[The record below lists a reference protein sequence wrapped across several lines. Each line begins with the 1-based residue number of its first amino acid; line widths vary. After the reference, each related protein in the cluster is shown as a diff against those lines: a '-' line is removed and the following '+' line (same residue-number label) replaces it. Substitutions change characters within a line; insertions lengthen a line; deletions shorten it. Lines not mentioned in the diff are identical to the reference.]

1 MVSWFIWKR
10 QIRQIENLRKRI
22 GQTNG
27 QIVATNNRIT
37 SLKQQLIN
45 EKIYRTNAYNDKE
58 EWRRKVEDLN
68 RQIREEKAKIP
79 PLEKELKAL
88 EAELNELKAQLGK
101 DDNAHRELN
110 QTVRTLSKKSNAKM
124 IQNID
129 MNTTYYNDIREQNKT
144 LYNTL
149 IDVKNEL
156 TTYDQ
161 KTINEVNNESTYE
174 MMRKGLLYLYYIL
187 SIILFYYL
195 YSKQYVANKYVFI
208 LLIALVILY
217 PYYILNVEKYI
228 YSTFA
233 FLWALIKGI
242 PYTNE

>member
-1 MVSWFIWKR
+1 MVSIFTYIKQGKR
-10 QIRQIENLRKRI
+10 IQNLRKRI
-22 GQTNG
+22 RQTNG
-27 QIVATNNRIT
+27 QIVATNIRIS

-45 EKIYRTNAYNDKE
+45 EKIYRTNAYNTKE
-58 EWRRKVEDLN
+58 EWRRNVEDIK
-68 RQIREEKAKIP
+68 RQIREEEAKIP

-88 EAELNELKAQLGK
+88 EAELAELKAAL
-101 DDNAHRELN
+101 DANDEAHRVLN
-110 QTVRTLSKKSNAKM
+110 LDVRTSSKKSNAKM

-129 MNTTYYNDIREQNKT
+129 MNTTYYNDIRNQNKI

-149 IDVKNEL
+149 QDVKNEL
-156 TTYDQ
+156 TTYEQ

-195 YSKQYVANKYVFI
+195 YSKQYVANKYVFVF
-208 LLIALVILY
+208 LIALVILY

>member
-1 MVSWFIWKR
+1 MVTYSTYRNQGNRIN
-10 QIRQIENLRKRI
+10 NLIYRI
-22 GQTNG
+22 NQTNG
-27 QIVATNNRIT
+27 AIYTTNNRIA
-37 SLKQQLIN
+37 SLKQQLNN
-45 EKIYRTNAYNDKE
+45 EKIHRTNAYNTKE
-58 EWRRKVEDLN
+58 EKRRKVEDLKW
-68 RQIREEKAKIP
+68 QIREEEAKIP
-79 PLEKELKAL
+79 PLEKELAAL
-88 EAELNELKAQLGK
+88 RDELKKLKIELAMNN
-101 DDNAHRELN
+101 DAHRKLN
-110 QTVRTLSKKSNAKM
+110 QTVRTLSKESNAKM

-129 MNTTYYNDIREQNKT
+129 MNTTYYNDIRKQNKT

-149 IDVKNEL
+149 LDVKNEL

-195 YSKQYVANKYVFI
+195 YSKQYVANKYVFVF
-208 LLIALVILY
+208 LIALVILY

-233 FLWALIKGI
+233 FIWALIKGI

>member
-1 MVSWFIWKR
+1 MVRYSTY
-10 QIRQIENLRKRI
+10 IRQIKQIQNLIYRI
-22 GQTNG
+22 NQTNG
-27 QIVATNNRIT
+27 AIYTTNNRIA

-45 EKIYRTNAYNDKE
+45 EKDNRTNAYNDKE
-58 EWRRKVEDLN
+58 DSRRKVEKIK
-68 RQIREEKAKIP
+68 QAIRNEEAKIP
-79 PLEKELKAL
+79 PLEEKLKAF
-88 EAELNELKAQLGK
+88 EAELAELKTAL
-101 DDNAHRELN
+101 NATDETHRELN
-110 QTVRTLSKKSNAKM
+110 RTVADLNAEKNAKV

-149 IDVKNEL
+149 QDVKNEL